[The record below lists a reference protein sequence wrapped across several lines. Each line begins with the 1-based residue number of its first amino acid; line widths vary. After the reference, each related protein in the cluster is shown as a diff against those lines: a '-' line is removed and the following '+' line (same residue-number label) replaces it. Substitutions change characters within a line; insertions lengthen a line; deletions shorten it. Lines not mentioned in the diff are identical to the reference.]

1 MALTDTNGLT
11 DNRTPVTIQGIKES
25 TLTLRSGKKKGKI
38 VKNLKEAGATVS
50 KQKTTVNQTNLP
62 EKRDQLEQKRKDLR
76 KKPPKKAT
84 GKIEI
89 TALEDGGGASTV
101 KGRTVQTNGPIE
113 FELDK
118 KLNINAGNTETVS
131 VTAKE
136 NGNAEDSFFGINNI
150 LATDGIASIN
160 PLSGDDN
167 FTPGR
172 KSQARDDVLD
182 SELQTVKRQL
192 ARVKEAIDKKDDN
205 IDQLIDSGILGE
217 GVFTVQLSS
226 AQPNISVN
234 TSNRFVEHKTV
245 DGAIIRQKIGK
256 GNVEVTMEGVC
267 TTPEANLLD
276 NLPNENRVFI
286 ESNRFQGNVTVDT
299 ISTNPIEDGGGMNL
313 DGKFTHEFSLTLV
326 QVEAR

>member
-38 VKNLKEAGATVS
+38 VKKLKEAGATVS
-50 KQKTTVNQTNLP
+50 KQKTSVDQTSID
-62 EKRDQLEQKRKDLR
+62 EKVDDLNTKRKELR
-76 KKPPKKAT
+76 KKPPRKAT
-84 GKIEI
+84 GDIEI
-89 TALEDGGGASTV
+89 TALENGGGVSTV
-101 KGRTVQTNGPIE
+101 KGRTVQTNGSIP

-118 KLNINAGNTETVS
+118 KLNINAGETETVS

-136 NGNAEDSFFGINNI
+136 NGNAEDSFSSINGI

-160 PLSGDDN
+160 TTST

-172 KSQARDDVLD
+172 KERAKDDVLE
-182 SELQTVKRQL
+182 SELQTVRRQL
-192 ARVKEAIDKKDDN
+192 ARAKEARDKKDDN
-205 IDQLIDSGILGE
+205 IDQLIDAGILGE

-313 DGKFTHEFSLTLV
+313 DGNFTHEFSLTLV